1 MRARYFK
8 FKTAKLVYKSWWYL
22 SAIFCDVF
30 GRIELYG
37 YENVPKCPCIIVANM
52 SAISTLWRWRFFT
65 RLNCAPLR
73 ATPS

>member
-30 GRIELYG
+30 GRIEL
-37 YENVPKCPCIIVANM
+37 
-52 SAISTLWRWRFFT
+52 
-65 RLNCAPLR
+65 
-73 ATPS
+73 